1 MPTRHKRFLSA
12 IFLIASTTNLS
23 GCAAFA
29 VLGAA
34 SDVAVTSVKVTTSIA
49 TSVAKA
55 AIPDD
60 QDNKK

>member
-1 MPTRHKRFLSA
+1 MLEQPKRFLLV
-12 IFLIASTTNLS
+12 IFLIAATTNLS

>member
-1 MPTRHKRFLSA
+1 MVTLNKRILST
-12 IFLIASTTNLS
+12 IFLIAATMNIS
-23 GCAAFA
+23 GCTAFA

-34 SDVAVTSVKVTTSIA
+34 SDVAVTSVKVTTNIA

-60 QDNKK
+60 QEN

>member
-1 MPTRHKRFLSA
+1 MVTLNKRILLT
-12 IFLIASTTNLS
+12 IFLIAATINIS

-34 SDVAVTSVKVTTSIA
+34 SDVAVTSVKVTTNIA

-60 QDNKK
+60 QEN